1 MNLEWQWELLIC
13 KLLELQLFHPP
24 PFKIIGRMKNRY
36 NREAAEK
43 EEGYRMGKRETNR
56 LLKKSIFLPNP
67 NDLGVFEL
75 FFEVS
80 LRNPFRDESLNW
92 MDLQWGKSCVFSFM
106 GSKTKHSGKISN
118 CMLRCNNSLRWEL
131 TSVHRHNI
139 GRRHSTENALEIN
152 LNFIRKKILNTKV

>member
-24 PFKIIGRMKNRY
+24 PFKILGRMKNRY

-43 EEGYRMGKRETNR
+43 EKGYRMGKRETNR
-56 LLKKSIFLPNP
+56 LLKYFLAKSKWFGSIRT
-67 NDLGVFEL
+67 

-80 LRNPFRDESLNW
+80 LSNPFRDESLNW
-92 MDLQWGKSCVFSFM
+92 MELQWGKSYVFSFM

-118 CMLRCNNSLRWEL
+118 CMLRCNNNLRWEL

-139 GRRHSTENALEIN
+139 ERRHSTENALEIN